1 LLIRVVFDT
10 RHLKPETLF
19 FSGTT
24 MILSIKKLILPLI
37 FCMAAGFYAVPDCRG
52 EVVVLDLVTTVKTP
66 THITVLT
73 KNRFFPAGGRLVD
86 IFLDDEHLKRILTG
100 GDGYGYLKYTPRSPG
115 YKKIKASSNSDS
127 AEGLLLVMT
136 KKDRAL
142 AIEVEEGFKT
152 AVFSE
157 EIKQSSLRVLETLGK
172 KYKIIYLSR
181 YVGKR
186 ITGNWLEKQ
195 GFPKSVILGWQGSG
209 TLRALKKK
217 GIQLHAI
224 IGSTAVI
231 SEAAKDIENRFAFE
245 KTKDGT
251 TVKDWDE
258 ILEHL
263 QEKHKP

>member
-1 LLIRVVFDT
+1 MI
-10 RHLKPETLF
+10 
-19 FSGTT
+19 FS
-24 MILSIKKLILPLI
+24 LKKLILPIILG
-37 FCMAAGFYAVPDCRG
+37 MVAVFYTAPICTADVA
-52 EVVVLDLVTTVKTP
+52 VLDCVTTVKTP
-66 THITVLT
+66 IRITVLT
-73 KNRFFPAGGRLVD
+73 KSRFFSAGGRLVD
-86 IFLDDEHLKRILTG
+86 LYLDDEHLKRILTG

-115 YKKIKASSNSDS
+115 YKKIKARSNSDS

-136 KKDRAL
+136 EKERAI

-157 EIKQSSLRVLETLGK
+157 ESKKNSLKVVKMLSK

-181 YVGKR
+181 YIGKS
-186 ITGNWLEKQ
+186 ITGTWLGKQ
-195 GFPKSVILGWQGSG
+195 GYPKSVILGWQGSN
-209 TLRALKKK
+209 TLTALKKK

-231 SEAAKDIENRFAFE
+231 SEAAKNIENRFAFE

-251 TVKDWDE
+251 TVKDWNE

-263 QEKHKP
+263 QQKEAKK